1 MNDLWEKRKKELIK
15 ERFYRGVE
23 KQKEKREE
31 RQIDR
36 EICGKR
42 RGRRSD
48 NEGVRRE
55 KKWESLPWERMKTQK
70 KCFPRQRREEI
81 IFIGDAMREREIVF
95 QYFFFGK
102 LPIENKPY
110 FY

>member
-1 MNDLWEKRKKELIK
+1 
-15 ERFYRGVE
+15 
-23 KQKEKREE
+23 
-31 RQIDR
+31 
-36 EICGKR
+36 
-42 RGRRSD
+42 
-48 NEGVRRE
+48 
-55 KKWESLPWERMKTQK
+55 MKTQK

-81 IFIGDAMREREIVF
+81 IFIGDAMHEREIIF